1 MNAPKITDESDRREW
16 MIAPRKG
23 LLTSEFASVMDVTP
37 GAIRAAIRRGKLPG
51 VRLRCRGKVYA
62 YAATIDDVAAYYD
75 LTPDAVDSLRK
86 RTQSDATGRF
96 AWVGIPF
103 FDQSRKMEIKTEFEN
118 RDEFDNANSNGN
130 PLV

>member
-1 MNAPKITDESDRREW
+1 MNVPTIKDESDRREW

-23 LLTSEFASVMDVTP
+23 LLTSEFASLMDVTP

-51 VRLRCRGKVYA
+51 VLLRSRGKVYA
-62 YAATIDDVAAYYD
+62 YAATVDDVAAYYD
-75 LTPDAVDSLRK
+75 LTPDVVDVLQS
-86 RTQSDATGRF
+86 RTQSDATGRS

-103 FDQSRKMEIKTEFEN
+103 FDQSRQMEISTEFEN
-118 RDEFDNANSNGN
+118 RKEFDNANSNGA